1 MELQR
6 RFDELL
12 ALGSI
17 LGPDCTLA
25 VLHPPE
31 LQAALLQGE
40 FDSSSCPHITGEHTQ
55 LSLVLHPPGVPP
67 ARLHLRLQPAYPGGL
82 DAAPLVEAVTCDALG
97 RQWEQQALQ
106 QLQAVAAGES
116 DECLYQLAEALL
128 ALLGQAAQA
137 ARVQLGGAQHEHVQP
152 AAAQH
157 AQQRQQQEQKEQ
169 QQQAQQAQQVPLQHQ
184 EPPQQLCLLKLDHMH
199 SRSSYSRLIRR
210 WAAELGLGGRLL
222 FCGSSPIILILLGG
236 AADGLKEFLLRMRTR
251 NVDVDS
257 KGRPCRER
265 MMTVLAL
272 GDCRAESCTAWQ
284 ACGHGGLASA
294 CGSACRSD
302 QNSRLFAAFE
312 EEDVSVAQ
320 LAAHLQTAGL
330 LQHWAD
336 ATGLPPPG

>member
-1 MELQR
+1 MHMGRTCCTHCRSPPLQSP
-6 RFDELL
+6 LPQ
-12 ALGSI
+12 G
-17 LGPDCTLA
+17 
-25 VLHPPE
+25 LHPPE

-40 FDSSSCPHITGEHTQ
+40 FDSSSCSHLTGEHTQ
-55 LSLVLHPPGVPP
+55 LTLLLHPPRVPP
-67 ARLHLRLQPAYPGGL
+67 ARLHLRLPLGYPGSL
-82 DAAPLVEAVTCDALG
+82 HATPLIEAVTCDALG

-137 ARVQLGGAQHEHVQP
+137 AGVQLGGAQHEHVQP

-157 AQQRQQQEQKEQ
+157 AQQWQQQEQKEQ

-199 SRSSYSRLIRR
+199 SRGSYSRLIRR

-257 KGRPCRER
+257 KGRCETQAGLRCMHKRQCRLVVPPACPR
-265 MMTVLAL
+265 AIMLDTSCCKVAL
-272 GDCRAESCTAWQ
+272 GLARA
-284 ACGHGGLASA
+284 
-294 CGSACRSD
+294 
-302 QNSRLFAAFE
+302 
-312 EEDVSVAQ
+312 
-320 LAAHLQTAGL
+320 
-330 LQHWAD
+330 AD
-336 ATGLPPPG
+336 LHVPGP